1 VRQPREPRA
10 RRIAAALPDSRSGVA
25 LKLGVSWEPMPDSF
39 ALDIGEDQRAF
50 FKSNGYLS
58 VDAITTPAEVE
69 FLREIYEPLVG
80 DARAIKLHF
89 ETIRPDGKPGVIDQ
103 IFSPEL
109 MRPELLG
116 TTYIA
121 NARRLASSLLGA
133 ADAEI
138 RYGGLMLIHK
148 PAGGGRDTPW
158 HQDEAYWDFPPT
170 RRSHSLSVW
179 MPLDDV
185 TVDSGCMQFLPGSH
199 ARDVLPHRQP
209 ESTGPEP
216 LVLDPAVDVSAAVA
230 CPLRAGGA
238 TAHDCRTLHFAGAN
252 TSARPRRALTV
263 IFHGPPTEREEPLDR
278 HWLHTR

>member
-1 VRQPREPRA
+1 MAPMT
-10 RRIAAALPDSRSGVA
+10 SR
-25 LKLGVSWEPMPDSF
+25 F
-39 ALDIGEDQRAF
+39 APEFREDQRAF
-50 FKSNGYLS
+50 FKSNGFLS
-58 VDAITTPAEVE
+58 VDAITTPDEVAW
-69 FLREIYEPLVG
+69 LREIYEPLVE
-80 DARAIKLHF
+80 DARALKLHF
-89 ETIRPDGKPGVIDQ
+89 ETIREDGTPGVISQ

-109 MRPELLG
+109 MRPELLE

-121 NARRLASSLLGA
+121 NARRLAAAMLGL
-133 ADAEI
+133 ADEDV

-199 ARDVLPHRQP
+199 ELDVLPHRKP
-209 ESTGPEP
+209 TSDGPEP
-216 LVLDPAVDVSAAVA
+216 LVLENPVDVSGAVA

-238 TAHDCRTLHFAGAN
+238 TTHYCRTLHFAGAN
-252 TSARPRRALTV
+252 TSPRPRRALTV
-263 IFHGPPTEREEPLDR
+263 IFHGPPGVREQPLDR
-278 HWLHTR
+278 HWLRES

>member
-1 VRQPREPRA
+1 MPGSFVLEIREEQC
-10 RRIAAALPDSRSGVA
+10 S
-25 LKLGVSWEPMPDSF
+25 
-39 ALDIGEDQRAF
+39 F
-50 FKSNGYLS
+50 FKSNGYLA
-58 VDAITTPAEVE
+58 VDAITTPAELAS
-69 FLREIYEPLVG
+69 LREIYEPLV
-80 DARAIKLHF
+80 DDPRAMKLHF
-89 ETIRPDGKPGVIDQ
+89 ETIRADGKPGIINQ

-109 MRPELLG
+109 MRPELLD
-116 TTYIA
+116 TIYIA
-121 NARRLASSLLGA
+121 NARRLASALLGVG
-133 ADAEI
+133 DEDV

-199 ARDVLPHRQP
+199 TRDVLRHRQP
-209 ESTGPEP
+209 KSVGPEP
-216 LVLDPAVDVSAAVA
+216 LVLDPTVDVSAAVA

-238 TAHDCRTLHFAGAN
+238 TAHYCRTLHFAGAN

-263 IFHGPPTEREEPLDR
+263 IFHGPATGREEPLDR
-278 HWLHTR
+278 HWLHTS